1 MSSTN
6 EKKMPNRMSAMP
18 EAFQEAGTAMGLRTE
33 SGHFDLEKTAKTF
46 VTQVDENKSQ
56 KKIIIGLS
64 VAVALLIGS
73 IFGVSIA
80 AAYLAKDTY
89 IDPNSGVMLAKQG
102 SQKGSPIKTVE
113 PLEMQFNV
121 TVHELSKEQL
131 FGLRKIVL
139 DGSDDTPVVFDVKGF
154 ARGPNATVLLVEGGT
169 LSYFDGGMEATGSAL
184 TALEAAFGDE
194 VSVENGPDG
203 RKLWGW
209 NNKYASG
216 NIFSMVTEGWSD
228 SRFEQHFNYAFM

>member
-1 MSSTN
+1 
-6 EKKMPNRMSAMP
+6 MSAMP
-18 EAFQEAGTAMGLRTE
+18 VAFQEAGTAMGLKTE

-46 VTQVDENKSQ
+46 VDKVDENKSQ

-89 IDPNSGVMLAKQG
+89 IDPSSGVMLAKQG
-102 SQKGSPIKTVE
+102 SQEGSPIKTVE
-113 PLEMQFNV
+113 PLEMEYNV

-131 FGLRKIVL
+131 FAMRKIVL
-139 DGSDDTPVVFDVKGF
+139 DDSDEAPVVFDVKGF

-169 LSYFDGGMEATGSAL
+169 LSYFDDGGMGATGSAL
-184 TALEAAFGDE
+184 TVLEAAFGEE
-194 VSVENGPDG
+194 VSVEIGDG
-203 RKLWGW
+203 RKLI
-209 NNKYASG
+209 AVSG
-216 NIFSMVTEGWSD
+216 TVITVIYTYGMIRCGLGCFIALKS
-228 SRFEQHFNYAFM
+228 F